1 MLKQRAI
8 KFVLLLWLGWY
19 LSGPVA
25 ETIDFWD
32 SPTEEM
38 HDVLRNA
45 GGTAVLVAAAVCIG
59 IVLLRR
65 SREGFGHLAEAL
77 RHHSLPLICT
87 FPVCLPLAAP
97 IATHSPPA
105 PLRI

>member
-1 MLKQRAI
+1 MKRRAI
-8 KFVLLLWLGWY
+8 KFLVLLWLGWY

-32 SPTEEM
+32 PPTEEM

-45 GGTAVLVAAAVCIG
+45 GGAVVLVAAAVCIG

-65 SREGFGHLAEAL
+65 LREGFGYLAEAF
-77 RHHSLPLICT
+77 RQHFLPLT
-87 FPVCLPLAAP
+87 FTTTGCLPLTLP
-97 IATHSPPA
+97 IATHSPPI